1 MIDDVHLNRFNPMVA
16 DAASPQTSLFARM
29 SRPVSPLRLT
39 HRLVIMMVLAVT
51 LTTLTAALAAYRVMR
66 AEFDTQIN
74 HRITDTQRFSS
85 GIIQLEAA
93 NLEYLLS
100 LAAQRPTLARL
111 MTQQDS
117 AAMEDYLTEFRADTP
132 LDFLYV
138 TNTTGEIM
146 AGQPSADGD
155 HPGLLTVRKPVGTLG
170 YVHGGLNLEFALN
183 HRLVSPEDFQ
193 FVFLREAAAIA
204 PQVLVDGQVYYQRVN
219 DLPEIANLTARELL
233 LQFPAAE
240 ILAGES
246 RVIAVLFLSAFVV
259 AFVGVILS
267 GLYIR
272 RLVHPLSELTLA
284 AQTLGSGNLKL
295 PINVQARTPDI
306 RTLAATLE
314 QSRISLANTLEEL
327 AWSRDWAYTLIQ
339 SIHEGIVTYD
349 RQSRVTFFSSGAAQI
364 TEYAVEAAQQQ
375 SLSALFSPDFA
386 DSIPPVGHTS
396 PVSAQTSSGRR
407 IMLSVTRVRPTVD
420 GEATI
425 VLRDITEEAYHK
437 NLQAYFLANISHEF
451 RTPLSGL
458 KVSLELLS
466 ENLTRLSGHEVREL
480 LNSLLLST
488 TSLQNF
494 IDNLL
499 ESSKI
504 ASNHFK
510 LRCQPTDLKHVL
522 GEALHLMQ
530 PLLNRRQ
537 QKVLLELP
545 LSPTQLKADPPRLT
559 QVLVN
564 LLSNASKYSPVAS
577 TITIVVRQAGAVWRI
592 EVHDEGVGIPEQRR
606 ETIFQRFV
614 RLEDTPGAVADHGSG
629 LGLSVVRAIVEAH
642 QGAVGVL
649 PGHHHG
655 TLFWFTLPRGEA

>member
-1 MIDDVHLNRFNPMVA
+1 MAAHT
-16 DAASPQTSLFARM
+16 ASPQTTRFARVT
-29 SRPVSPLRLT
+29 RPISPLRLT

-51 LTTLTAALAAYRVMR
+51 LTTLMAAVAAYRVMR
-66 AEFDTQIN
+66 SEFDTQIN
-74 HRITDTQRFSS
+74 HRIADTQRFSS

-93 NLEYLLS
+93 NLEYMLS
-100 LAAQRPTLARL
+100 VAAQRPTLIRL

-117 AAMEDYLTEFRADTP
+117 ATLEEYLTEFRQDTP

-138 TNTTGEIM
+138 TNPAGEIV
-146 AGQPSADGD
+146 AGQPLADNT
-155 HPGLLTVRKPVGTLG
+155 HPGLLTVQKPVGALG

-193 FVFLREAAAIA
+193 FVFLRDATAIA
-204 PQVLVDGQVYYQRVN
+204 PQIILDGQVYYQRVT
-219 DLPEIANLTARELL
+219 DLPEIPNLAARELL

-240 ILAGES
+240 ILAGEN
-246 RVIAVLFLSAFVV
+246 RVIAALFLSAFAV

-284 AQTLGSGNLKL
+284 AQTLGSGNLKM

-314 QSRISLANTLEEL
+314 QSRISLASTLEEL
-327 AWSRDWAYTLIQ
+327 AWSRDWAYALIQ

-349 RQSRVTFFSSGAAQI
+349 KQNRVTFFSSGAMQI
-364 TEYAVEAAQQQ
+364 TEYDVEAAQHQ
-375 SLSALFSPDFA
+375 SLSMLFSPDFA
-386 DSIPPVGHTS
+386 DNIPTVGHTS

-466 ENLTRLSGHEVREL
+466 ENLTRLSAHEVREL

-510 LRCQPTDLKHVL
+510 LRWQPTDLKHVL

-564 LLSNASKYSPVAS
+564 LLSNASKYSPAAS
-577 TITIVVRQAGAVWRI
+577 TITIVICQAGDRWRI
-592 EVHDEGVGIPEQRR
+592 EVHDQGAGISEQRR

-614 RLEDTPGAVADHGSG
+614 RLENSPNAVADHGSG
-629 LGLSVVRAIVEAH
+629 LGLSVVKAIVEAH
-642 QGAVGVL
+642 QGEVGVL
-649 PGHHHG
+649 PGHYHG
-655 TLFWFTLPRGEA
+655 TLFWFTLPGGEA